1 MKKTAILIYLA
12 SAMVAV
18 ADPGHDAALPA
29 DSAAHWLFSPVHGL
43 GAIAL
48 AGIVML
54 VLRLSG
60 KWSDHE

>member
-12 SAMVAV
+12 SAMAAV
-18 ADPGHDAALPA
+18 AHPGHDAALPTE
-29 DSAAHWLFSPVHGL
+29 SAAHWLFSPLHGV
-43 GAIAL
+43 GVIAL